1 MRTSIEMLARFLIR
15 FDAGLAWIER
25 YLVAVVL
32 FVSLGLA
39 VGLWVG
45 YVLGYDRG
53 RWYGEIAT
61 MDRQIV
67 RSFRRSESE
76 PRDRLESPPVVWPED
91 EAPPR

>member
-1 MRTSIEMLARFLIR
+1 MLAQFLIH

-32 FVSLGLA
+32 FMSLGLA

-45 YVLGYDRG
+45 YLLGYDRG
-53 RWYGEIAT
+53 LSLGEIKT
-61 MDRQIV
+61 LDRQIV

-76 PRDRLESPPVVWPED
+76 PRDRLEAPPIVWPED

>member
-1 MRTSIEMLARFLIR
+1 MLARILIR

-45 YVLGYDRG
+45 YLLGYDRG
-53 RWYGEIAT
+53 LSLGEIKT
-61 MDRQIV
+61 LDRQIV
-67 RSFRRSESE
+67 RSFRRSESK
-76 PRDRLESPPVVWPED
+76 PRDRLEAPPIAWPED